1 MPIYTYK
8 CNNCDH
14 EFDTRQRFAD
24 KPLSICPN
32 CGGSLRRVVGN
43 VGVVFKGSGFYVT
56 DNRGSKSK
64 TKSTYSSDKTSSS
77 NDSSSSESKTTEKKE
92 SPKKESPAAKEKSK

>member
-64 TKSTYSSDKTSSS
+64 TKRD
-77 NDSSSSESKTTEKKE
+77 SESKTTEKKE

>member
-64 TKSTYSSDKTSSS
+64 TKRMATRFFL
-77 NDSSSSESKTTEKKE
+77 KKKHFFLE
-92 SPKKESPAAKEKSK
+92 FLKCPRELMKKHNFKK